1 MKKKRVNFPTVNRD
15 FTLLYPEPQK
25 KIQLKIETEE
35 FINLFVAEQL
45 IELVEKRKLD
55 KLKNKI

>member
-1 MKKKRVNFPTVNRD
+1 MKNKRVNFPTVNRD

-25 KIQLKIETEE
+25 IHLIIETEE
-35 FINLFVAEQL
+35 FIDLFVAEQL

-55 KLKNKI
+55 KLKNK